1 MVKIITGN
9 KGTGKTKVLIDLV
22 HAAYEQSNGNVI
34 CVDQKRKLGR
44 AINPRVRL
52 VATEDYGIAGYDAF
66 YGFLSG
72 LCAGNYD
79 ITDIFVDA
87 TLRIGGRDFTC
98 LAAFLMK
105 VSKLDV
111 NFFFTVSAD
120 KESLPEEILA
130 FTADLCVK

>member
-9 KGTGKTKVLIDLV
+9 RGSGKTKVLIDLV
-22 HAAYEQSNGNVI
+22 HAAYESSQGNVI
-34 CVDQKRKLGR
+34 CVDQKRKLSR

-52 VATEDYGIAGYDAF
+52 VAAEDYSIAGYDAF

-87 TLRIGGRDFTC
+87 TLRIGGRDFEE
-98 LAAFLMK
+98 LAAFFEK
-105 VSKLDV
+105 VKKLDV
-111 NFFFTVSAD
+111 NITFTVSAG
-120 KESLPEEILA
+120 KAELPESILA
-130 FTADLCVK
+130 FI

>member
-9 KGTGKTKVLIDLV
+9 RGSGKTKVLIDLV
-22 HAAYEQSNGNVI
+22 HAAYEQSHGNVI
-34 CVDQKRKLGR
+34 CVDQKNKLGR

-52 VATEDYGIAGYDAF
+52 VATEDYGITGYDAF

-87 TLRIGGRDFTC
+87 TLRIGGRDFQC
-98 LAAFLMK
+98 LAEFLRK
-105 VSKLDV
+105 ISALDAS
-111 NFFFTVSAD
+111 FTFTVSAD
-120 KESLPEEILA
+120 NSELPDDIKKYLDKPV
-130 FTADLCVK
+130 TV

>member
-9 KGTGKTKVLIDLV
+9 RGSGKTKVLIDLV
-22 HAAYEQSNGNVI
+22 HAAYEKSQGNVI
-34 CVDQKRKLGR
+34 CVDQKRKLSR

-52 VATEDYGIAGYDAF
+52 VAAEDYGISGYDAF

-87 TLRIGGRDFTC
+87 TLRIGGRDFNE
-98 LAAFLMK
+98 LAAFFQK
-105 VSKLDV
+105 VKTLDV
-111 NFFFTVSAD
+111 NITFTVSAD
-120 KESLPEEILA
+120 QKELPEELLA
-130 FTADLCVK
+130 FI